1 MTITEIISIVAFMVA
16 AGIFACVSI
25 AYAVADMLKKPHE
38 ESEPEPVPVPE
49 EILPLEPEL
58 EPEPVIVEET
68 VMEILDHVDAESADV
83 LITDEAAMNTVEYE
97 RGAGHGK
104 QGLINIGVIDKAFDA
119 NEVITL
125 AALKRKGLVPK
136 NVCRTKILAD
146 GVLSKPLT
154 IKSENFSVE
163 SIKMIELTGGKV
175 IILID

>member
-49 EILPLEPEL
+49 EILPVEP

-104 QGLINIGVIDKAFDA
+104 QGIINIGVIDKAFDA

-163 SIKMIELTGGKV
+163 SIKVVGLTGGKV